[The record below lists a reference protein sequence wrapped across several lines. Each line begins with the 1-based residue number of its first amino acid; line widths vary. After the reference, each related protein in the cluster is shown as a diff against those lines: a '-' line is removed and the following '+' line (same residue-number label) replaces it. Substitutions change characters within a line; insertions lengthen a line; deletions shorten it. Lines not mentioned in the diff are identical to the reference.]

1 MEVIGMKIA
10 VLDDYQDVAR
20 SMADWSAVERDAEV
34 TVFNRHLGTIDRV
47 VEAIADFEVVSLM
60 RERTPFPRAMFERLP
75 KLRLLLTSGHFNS
88 AIDLEAARDHGVTVC
103 GTATIGRTTV
113 EQTWAL
119 LMAAARNVAL
129 EDRAMR
135 EGRWQVSLGSSL
147 EGKTLGLVGLGRL
160 GEHVDASA
168 RVCRMNLVDWSAN
181 LTAELAAEHGTRLVS
196 KDELFTVSDFVGI
209 HLRLSERT
217 RGLIAAPELAR
228 MKPSAWIINTARG
241 EIIVQADLI
250 DALEKRRIGGAAMD
264 VYDIEPLPVGHP
276 FRRLTNTVLSPHK
289 GFVTDESYRVFYGE
303 TVENIRAWMDG
314 KPIRIIENNTLR
326 STLAARPA

>member
-1 MEVIGMKIA
+1 MKIA
-10 VLDDYQDVAR
+10 VLDDYQDVAF

-34 TVFNRHLGTIDRV
+34 TVFDRHLGPIDQV
-47 VEAIADFEVVSLM
+47 IEAIADFEVVSLM
-60 RERTPFPRAMFERLP
+60 RERTPFPREMFERLP
-75 KLRLLLTSGHFNS
+75 KLKLLLTSGHFNS

-103 GTATIGRTTV
+103 GTDTIGRTTV

-135 EGRWQVSLGSSL
+135 EGRWQVSLGHTL

-160 GEHVDASA
+160 GQQVAEIA
-168 RVCRMNLVDWSAN
+168 RVFRMNLVAWSAN
-181 LTAELAAEHGTRLVS
+181 LTAELAAEHGARLVS
-196 KDELFTVSDFVGI
+196 KEELFTVSDFVGI

-217 RGLIAAPELAR
+217 RGLIARQDLAR

-241 EIIVQADLI
+241 EIIDQADLI
-250 DALEKRRIGGAAMD
+250 DALERRRIGGAAMD
-264 VYDIEPLPVGHP
+264 VYEVEPLPVDHP
-276 FRRLTNTVLSPHK
+276 FRKLPNTVLSPHK
-289 GFVTDESYRVFYGE
+289 GFVTEESYRIFYGE

-326 STLAARPA
+326 SSLAARPA